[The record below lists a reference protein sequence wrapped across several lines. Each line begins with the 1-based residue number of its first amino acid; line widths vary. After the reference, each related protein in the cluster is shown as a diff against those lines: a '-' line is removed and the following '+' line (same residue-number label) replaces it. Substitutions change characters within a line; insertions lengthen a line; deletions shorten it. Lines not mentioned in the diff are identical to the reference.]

1 MNKPK
6 FGKLREVEIR
16 ELWKHEQYDFSTW
29 LAEEDNVEYLNEVLD
44 LNLVDLRKEE
54 KTGAYKCDIVAHD
67 EFKDYTV
74 IIENQL
80 EESNHDHLGKIITY
94 ASGLNASVIV
104 WIVKKARAEH
114 RSAIEWLNNHT
125 DENVNFFLLEIHA
138 YCIGDSAPA
147 PKFEVIEQP
156 NDYKKNSVNSK
167 DLSEAEQVRR
177 QARINFWSIFNDTIK
192 ERGTPFNIR
201 KPTSDHWYAV
211 AIGRSDAH
219 ISVTAVNKDGYIGVA
234 LYISDNK
241 DLYDELFKNHTEI
254 DAEFDFKLEWQ
265 RLDGKK
271 ACRIKSII
279 PGLDFGN
286 SSNYKDLMNIAIDRV
301 IKMRDVFKKYM

>member
-29 LAEEDNVEYLNEVLD
+29 LAEEDNIEYLNEVLD

-147 PKFEVIEQP
+147 PKFEVIERP
-156 NDYKKNSVNSK
+156 NDYKKNSVDSK
-167 DLSEAEQVRR
+167 DLSEAERARR
-177 QARINFWSIFNDTIK
+177 LARINFWSIFNDTIK
-192 ERGTPFNIR
+192 ERVDGARRLPAGFL
-201 KPTSDHWYAV
+201 AV
-211 AIGRSDAH
+211 PAVRRQLLCRGVRPAVHGSLRHPWHADRCLYQCGYGRS
-219 ISVTAVNKDGYIGVA
+219 
-234 LYISDNK
+234 
-241 DLYDELFKNHTEI
+241 
-254 DAEFDFKLEWQ
+254 
-265 RLDGKK
+265 
-271 ACRIKSII
+271 
-279 PGLDFGN
+279 
-286 SSNYKDLMNIAIDRV
+286 
-301 IKMRDVFKKYM
+301 